1 MADTKKAMNMG
12 GTTGM
17 AKKTRLVEDLNAAF
31 KNLNSTLEKTKRLS
45 EGIAKDLKAAMGGG
59 GGSAASSM
67 SPDLTNTMGYA
78 PQTAVPPSK
87 IMPTGFLQQG
97 SIKPGESSSLGFVQP
112 KQRGTFLPALG
123 SAAGSLAQAT
133 LMASI
138 QAIDPSQYIENDI
151 ARKRAGFYMGVGG
164 QRGATQAGI
173 EGGKLFSGMMSMG
186 TATDPLDAARAVMN
200 GASMGMMTGLSNYS
214 TIAGNAAMFSNLTPG
229 VGLQG
234 GMQATAALNQAGNVN
249 RLRMIGIEVRDPS
262 TGLMNS
268 VERIA
273 NQIWTYLNKI
283 KTGGGNITAS
293 DISLSLQPG
302 NSLDGMLNQ
311 YFGNDEVLR
320 QGVIAILY
328 QKAGGKS
335 TSQRDLIKTGAS
347 SEVAQSFGQRYAGEY
362 NAVNAYTKS
371 GVQGVTDANYFIRDA
386 ANTFAG
392 AVDVFGGYVQIISGA
407 KTLATGANGGAG
419 TIMGDLISSAGSVI
433 GAGWNDF
440 LKNKFSDM
448 FSGMFGKI
456 ADKVLGTGIKGGPA
470 GGGGATGGFAA
481 PNWLANA
488 AKFVGST
495 AGSAATGLT
504 AAAAAYGSSMVEL
517 HDKDPEAFAALVKDQ
532 VTNAKANST
541 NGVFSPLEFL
551 TGAYIPKDKSYTGYS
566 TNGLGD
572 SSPLMSGLSVPTD
585 GEFGNRASFRTQ
597 PHRGVDF
604 VAKEGTSVFA
614 IKSGK
619 VLKAGWE
626 GDLGNMV
633 RIEHPDGTRT
643 VYGHLKSQLVSE
655 GQSIVEGSQIALSGN
670 TGRSTGPHLHVALED
685 QYGSVSDPMAIL
697 GGATTPTG
705 GTNGSAGMYQ
715 GNSLFSNSGGTLF
728 KNGLGDSSPTMG
740 GGGGG
745 TYYGGV
751 TVHINVPQGT
761 AINETKLAR
770 EVKRILE
777 DQEQLRMAVVR

>member
-78 PQTAVPPSK
+78 PQTAVPASK

-151 ARKRAGFYMGVGG
+151 SRRRAGFFMGVGG
-164 QRGATQAGI
+164 TAGATAGSNVI
-173 EGGKLFSGMMSMG
+173 QSMMIKG
-186 TATDPLDAARAVMN
+186 TATNNMDAARAVSLGN
-200 GASMGMMTGLSNYS
+200 SSGMMSGLANYG
-214 TIAGNAAMFSNLTPG
+214 TIANNAATFSNLTPG
-229 VGLQG
+229 VGLEG
-234 GMQATAALNQAGNVN
+234 GMQATIALNQASNVN
-249 RLRMIGIEVRDPS
+249 KLRMIGIQVRNPA

-268 VERIA
+268 ASQVGE
-273 NQIWTYLNKI
+273 QIWSYLNKI
-283 KTGGGNITAS
+283 KTGGGDITAK

-320 QGVIAILY
+320 QGVIAFLY
-328 QKAGGKS
+328 QKAGGGHLGKKS
-335 TSQRDLIKTGAS
+335 LQDSNAMP
-347 SEVAQSFGQRYAGEY
+347 EVAQSFGKRYAGEY

-371 GVQGVTDANYFIRDA
+371 GVQGVNDANYFIRDA

-392 AVDVFGGYVQIISGA
+392 AVDVFGGYVQMISGA

-419 TIMGDLISSAGSVI
+419 TIMGDLISSAGNVI

-517 HDKDPEAFAALVKDQ
+517 HNKDPEAFAALVKDQ

-541 NGVFSPLEFL
+541 NGTFSPLEFL

-566 TNGLGD
+566 NNGLGD
-572 SSPLMSGLSVPTD
+572 SSPLMGGLSVPTD

-643 VYGHLKSQLVSE
+643 VYGHLKSPLVSE
-655 GQSIVEGSQIALSGN
+655 GQSIVEGTQIALSGN
-670 TGRSTGPHLHVALED
+670 TGRSTGPHLHVALEN
-685 QYGSVSDPMAIL
+685 QYGSVSDPMSIL

-705 GTNGSAGMYQ
+705 GTNGSAGMYK
-715 GNSLFSNSGGTLF
+715 GDSLFSTSGGGLF
-728 KNGLGDSSPTMG
+728 KGGLGDSSPTMG